1 MRPKPKYFLLPAITF
16 LAVVL
21 VALAVR
27 LWPRTVPFDQ
37 CSEVYKRYAKM
48 DGVDATFIK
57 DYKVNDTVFVDVT
70 LLEAKT
76 DSAWNALLHDFNI
89 TPPPR
94 EVIEITDDG
103 CIDIWAAPKK
113 DYSLPMD
120 SFPSNNDL
128 IAIQWTER
136 KISVFSIETMLQL
149 RSVKRNQFKES
160 ISKSQNFNSK

>member
-1 MRPKPKYFLLPAITF
+1 MRPKPKQLILPAIIF
-16 LAVVL
+16 LTIVL

-37 CSEVYKRYAKM
+37 CSEVYKRYADM

-70 LLEAKT
+70 LIEARS
-76 DSAWNALLHDFNI
+76 DSAWNVLLHDFNI

-94 EVIEITDDG
+94 EVIEITSDG

-120 SFPSNNDL
+120 SFPLNNDL
-128 IAIQWTER
+128 IAISWTER
-136 KISVFSIETMLQL
+136 RISVFSIETMLQL
-149 RSVKRNQFKES
+149 RSLKRNQFKES
-160 ISKSQNFNSK
+160 ISKSQQ